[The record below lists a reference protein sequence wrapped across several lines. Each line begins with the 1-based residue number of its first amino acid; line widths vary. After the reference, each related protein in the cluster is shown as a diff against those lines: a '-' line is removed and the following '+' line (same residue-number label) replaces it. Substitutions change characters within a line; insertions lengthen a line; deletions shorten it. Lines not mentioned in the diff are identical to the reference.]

1 MTKMI
6 LCVCSGNYCRSP
18 IAEGL
23 LRREIDRHGLAGHIA
38 VHSAGTVDVYEGEP
52 PAPLV
57 GQVVSERRG
66 HLNGHRPHQ
75 ITPEEIGRADL
86 VVAMAQE
93 HVDYIARYY
102 PKAASRAMLL
112 SHAVGLSA
120 DVPDPG
126 VQELGPLRECADLI
140 EGYITRGFG
149 EIVRRVA
156 GKQAFGD

>member
-1 MTKMI
+1 MTKTI

-23 LRREIDRHGLAGHIA
+23 LRREIERNGLASDIA

-57 GQVVSERRG
+57 AQVVSERRG

-75 ITPEEIGRADL
+75 ITSEEIEQADL

-93 HVDYIARYY
+93 HVDYIARHY
-102 PKAASRAMLL
+102 PEAASRTMLL
-112 SHAVGLSA
+112 SQAVGGSA

-140 EGYITRGFG
+140 EGYVTRGCG
-149 EIVRRVA
+149 EIIRRVV
-156 GKQAFGD
+156 GK

>member
-1 MTKMI
+1 MTRTI

-23 LRREIDRHGLAGHIA
+23 LRREIERNGLAGHIA
-38 VHSAGTVDVYEGEP
+38 VRSAGTVNVYEGEP

-57 GQVVSERRG
+57 AQVVSERRG
-66 HLNGHRPHQ
+66 HLDGHRPHQ
-75 ITPEEIGRADL
+75 ITPEEVERADL
-86 VVAMAQE
+86 IVAMAQE
-93 HVDYIARYY
+93 HSDYIARYY
-102 PKAASRAMLL
+102 PEAAARTMLL

-140 EGYITRGFG
+140 ENYITRGYG

-156 GKQAFGD
+156 GQ